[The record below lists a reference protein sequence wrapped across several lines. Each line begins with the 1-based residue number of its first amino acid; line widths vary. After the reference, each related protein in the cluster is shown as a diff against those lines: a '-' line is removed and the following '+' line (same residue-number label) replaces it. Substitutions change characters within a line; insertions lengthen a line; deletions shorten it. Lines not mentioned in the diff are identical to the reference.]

1 MGEEK
6 RYTSQ
11 NLFNQLY
18 FFPMEIDILLTY
30 LLQGAAL
37 GLTAAASP
45 GPLQTYL
52 ISETLRGGWRR
63 GALVSLAPL
72 VSDAP
77 VVLGIL
83 LLLNQMPPWLL
94 RGVSLV
100 GGVYVLYLAWGMWKE
115 WRAGAGNEIPEME
128 KSRGSFKKAVL
139 MNLLSPGPYTF
150 WSLLAG
156 PILLEALRLNA
167 AYGAAFLGGFYG
179 VFVGGML
186 VMAGLF
192 HQARRFGPD
201 VIRGLLLVSLL
212 VLVVF
217 GGVLLKRGLV
227 GG

>member
-1 MGEEK
+1 M
-6 RYTSQ
+6 T
-11 NLFNQLY
+11 FN
-18 FFPMEIDILLTY
+18 ILLTY

-72 VSDAP
+72 ASDAP
-77 VVLGIL
+77 VVLVIL
-83 LLLNQMPPWLL
+83 LLLNQLPAWLL

-100 GGVYVLYLAWGMWKE
+100 GGVYVLYLAWGMWQE
-115 WRAGAGNEIPEME
+115 WRAGAGNEVPEME
-128 KSRGSFKKAVL
+128 NGRGSFKKAVL

-156 PILLEALRLNA
+156 PILLEALRLNV

-186 VMAGLF
+186 AMAGLF
-192 HQARRFGPD
+192 HQARRFGPV
-201 VIRGLLLVSLL
+201 VIRALLLVSLL